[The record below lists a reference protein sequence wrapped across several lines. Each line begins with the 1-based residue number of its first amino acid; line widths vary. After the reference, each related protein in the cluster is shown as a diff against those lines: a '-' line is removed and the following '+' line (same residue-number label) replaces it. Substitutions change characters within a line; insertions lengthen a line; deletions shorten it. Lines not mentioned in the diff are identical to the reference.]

1 MCVSPGSEMQFI
13 TELHHFWQLLLRD
26 LSQMQTLEPI
36 AVIFALLYLVLAV
49 RENSL
54 CWYAAFISTT
64 LYTLIFWDSALLMES
79 ALQLYYLVMAV
90 YGWRQWRRPDINS
103 QPLQIQRWGIQKHL
117 GAVAAVVVLTVCS
130 GYLLSE
136 NTRAALPYLD
146 SFTTWGAVITTY
158 MVTKKVFENWLYW
171 LLIDGV
177 CIYLY
182 WDRGLI
188 LTAGLF
194 VLYEIIVVVGLI
206 TWWKTLQQQNLA
218 ATSSA

>member
-1 MCVSPGSEMQFI
+1 MEFI
-13 TELHHFWQLLLRD
+13 AELHHFWQLLLRD
-26 LSQMQTLEPI
+26 LTQMQALEPI

-49 RENSL
+49 RENNL
-54 CWYAAFISTT
+54 CWYAAFISTA
-64 LYTLIFWDSALLMES
+64 LYSLIFWDSALLMES
-79 ALQLYYLVMAV
+79 ALQLYYLGMAV
-90 YGWRQWRRPDINS
+90 YGWWQWRSPNIDS
-103 QPLQIQRWGIQKHL
+103 GTLKIQRWGLQQHL
-117 GAVAAVVVLTVCS
+117 VAVAAVILLTLGS
-130 GYLLSE
+130 GYLLNE

-182 WDRGLI
+182 LDRGLI

-206 TWWKTLQQQNLA
+206 TWWKTLQQQNLT